1 MNLYKAKNKKDIHLY
16 GVKGWKL
23 VHIYSQ
29 GMKMAGGGGTCLAKG
44 LKFNLCVV
52 MVRGKNAC

>member
-16 GVKGWKL
+16 SVKGWKL

-29 GMKMAGGGGTCLAKG
+29 GMKMAGGGGGHMFSQGVK
-44 LKFNLCVV
+44 V
-52 MVRGKNAC
+52 

>member
-1 MNLYKAKNKKDIHLY
+1 MNLYKAKHKKDIHLY
-16 GVKGWKL
+16 SVKGWKL

-29 GMKMAGGGGTCLAKG
+29 GMKMAGGGTCLAKG

>member
-29 GMKMAGGGGTCLAKG
+29 GMKMAGGGGHMFSQGVK
-44 LKFNLCVV
+44 V
-52 MVRGKNAC
+52 

>member
-16 GVKGWKL
+16 SVKGWKL

-29 GMKMAGGGGTCLAKG
+29 GMKMAGGGTCLAKG

>member
-16 GVKGWKL
+16 SVKGWKL

-29 GMKMAGGGGTCLAKG
+29 GMKMAGGGGGTCLAKRF
-44 LKFNLCVV
+44 KFNLCVV
-52 MVRGKNAC
+52 NGKG